1 MRNSIFILLIISIS
15 VQAQTEEIINSGNSK
30 LHFRVF
36 GKGNPML
43 IINGGPGMN
52 SDGFTNIAQTFTQ
65 YDYQTITYDQ
75 RGTGKSSVELLNSKT
90 ITMDLMVADIENL
103 RTHLNIEKWTIFG
116 HSFGGIMA
124 AYYATKHPEHIDKLI
139 LSSSGGINMEF
150 TSYVAK
156 RQQANLTELQRD
168 SLAFYQRKQDRG
180 DISIETRKGRAK
192 YLAFAYVYNPSKAPI
207 IAERL
212 QQFNGKI
219 NRLVIQDLFKI
230 NFDCSEKF
238 LNFDKP
244 VLVLQGKN
252 DIITVDT
259 AQKTAKAF
267 PNSKLRLMDHCAHY
281 GWLDAPEVYFASIQ
295 SFLNS

>member
-1 MRNSIFILLIISIS
+1 MRTSIFILIMMSMS
-15 VQAQTEEIINSGNSK
+15 VHAQTEDIITSGSSK
-30 LHFRVF
+30 LHYRIF
-36 GKGNPML
+36 GHGKPML

-52 SDGFTNIAQTFTQ
+52 SDGFITIAKTLTR
-65 YDYQTITYDQ
+65 YDFQTIIYDQ
-75 RGTGKSSVELLNSKT
+75 RGTGKSTLEPLNSKT
-90 ITMDLMVADIENL
+90 ITMDLMVEDMENL
-103 RTHLNIEKWTIFG
+103 RMHLNIEKWTILG

-124 AYYATKHPEHIDKLI
+124 AYYATKHPENIDKLI

-156 RQQANLTELQRD
+156 RQQANLTEVQRD
-168 SLAFYQRKQDRG
+168 SLAYFQKKQNNG
-180 DISIETRKGRAK
+180 DSSIETRKGRTK
-192 YLAFAYVYNPSKAPI
+192 YLAFAYVYDQSKAPV

-212 QQFNGKI
+212 QQFNAEI
-219 NRLVIQDLFKI
+219 NSLVIQDLFKI
-230 NFDCSEKF
+230 KYDCSKKS

-267 PNSKLRLMDHCAHY
+267 PNSKLVLMDHCAHY

>member
-1 MRNSIFILLIISIS
+1 MLFRS
-15 VQAQTEEIINSGNSK
+15 AQK
-30 LHFRVF
+30 L
-36 GKGNPML
+36 
-43 IINGGPGMN
+43 
-52 SDGFTNIAQTFTQ
+52 TQ

-75 RGTGKSSVELLNSKT
+75 RGTGESRLELLNSKT
-90 ITMDLMVADIENL
+90 ITMDLMVEDMENL
-103 RTHLNIEKWTIFG
+103 RTHLQIEKWTILG

-124 AYYATKHPEHIDKLI
+124 TYYASKHPERIDKLI

-156 RQQANLTELQRD
+156 RQQANLTEVQRD
-168 SLAFYQRKQDRG
+168 SLAYFQKKQNNG
-180 DISIETRKGRAK
+180 DTSLETRKGRAK
-192 YLAFAYVYNPSKAPI
+192 YLAFAYVYDPSKATI

-212 QQFNGKI
+212 LQFNAEI
-219 NRLVIQDLFKI
+219 NSLVIQDLFKI
-230 NFDCSEKF
+230 KYNCSKIF
-238 LNFDKP
+238 SNFDKP

-259 AQKTAKAF
+259 AKQTTKAF
-267 PNSKLRLMDHCAHY
+267 PNSKLVLLDHCAHY

>member
-1 MRNSIFILLIISIS
+1 MRTFILILMMMSMS
-15 VQAQTEEIINSGNSK
+15 VQAQKEDIINSGNSK
-30 LHFRVF
+30 LYYRIF
-36 GKGNPML
+36 GEGKPML

-52 SDGFTNIAQTFTQ
+52 SDGFSSIAQTLTQ

-75 RGTGKSSVELLNSKT
+75 RGTGKSTLELLNSKT
-90 ITMDLMVADIENL
+90 ITMDLMVEDMEIL
-103 RTHLNIEKWTIFG
+103 RTHLNIEKWTILG

-124 AYYATKHPEHIDKLI
+124 AYYATKHPERVEKLI

-156 RQQANLTELQRD
+156 RQQANLTDMQRD
-168 SLAFYQRKQDRG
+168 SLAYYQKKQNHG
-180 DISIETRKGRAK
+180 DTSIETMKGRTK
-192 YLAFAYVYNPSKAPI
+192 FLAFAYVYDQSKAPI

-212 QQFNGKI
+212 QQFNAEI
-219 NRLVIQDLFKI
+219 NRLVIQDLFRIKY
-230 NFDCSEKF
+230 DCSNKF
-238 LNFDKP
+238 PNFDKP

-267 PNSKLRLMDHCAHY
+267 PNSKLVLMDRCAHY

>member
-1 MRNSIFILLIISIS
+1 MISIS

-30 LHFRVF
+30 LHYRIF
-36 GKGNPML
+36 GKGKPML

-52 SDGFTNIAQTFTQ
+52 SDGFTNIAQTLTQ

-75 RGTGKSSVELLNSKT
+75 RGTGKSTVTSLNSKT
-90 ITMDLMVADIENL
+90 ITMDLMVEDMENL
-103 RTHLNIEKWTIFG
+103 RQYLNIEKWTLFG

-124 AYYATKHPEHIDKLI
+124 AYYASKHPERIDKLI

-156 RQQANLTELQRD
+156 RQQANLTQMQRD
-168 SLAFYQRKQDRG
+168 SLAYFQKKQDQG
-180 DISIETRKGRAK
+180 DTSLETRKGRTK
-192 YLAFAYVYNPSKAPI
+192 YLAFAYVFDKSKAPI

-212 QQFNGKI
+212 QQFNGEI
-219 NRLVIQDLFKI
+219 NNLVIQDLFKI
-230 NFDCSEKF
+230 NYDCSRKF
-238 LNFDKP
+238 LNFDRP

-267 PNSKLRLMDHCAHY
+267 PNSKLVLMDHCAHY
-281 GWLDAPEVYFASIQ
+281 GWLDVPEVYFANIQ

>member
-1 MRNSIFILLIISIS
+1 MRTSILIFFMTSMFL
-15 VQAQTEEIINSGNSK
+15 QAQTEDIINSGNSK
-30 LHFRVF
+30 LHYRIF
-36 GKGNPML
+36 GKGKPML

-52 SDGFTNIAQTFTQ
+52 SDGFSRIAQKLTQ

-75 RGTGKSSVELLNSKT
+75 RGTGESRLELLNSKT
-90 ITMDLMVADIENL
+90 ITMDLMVEDMENL
-103 RTHLNIEKWTIFG
+103 RTHLQIEKWTILG

-124 AYYATKHPEHIDKLI
+124 TYYASKHPERIDKLI

-156 RQQANLTELQRD
+156 RQQANLTEVQRD
-168 SLAFYQRKQDRG
+168 SLAYFQRKQNHG
-180 DISIETRKGRAK
+180 DTSLETRKGRAK
-192 YLAFAYVYNPSKAPI
+192 YLAFAYVYDSSKAPI

-212 QQFNGKI
+212 LQFNAEI
-219 NRLVIQDLFKI
+219 NSLVIQDLFKI
-230 NFDCSEKF
+230 KYDCSKKF
-238 LNFDKP
+238 PNFDKP

-252 DIITVDT
+252 DIITVET

-267 PNSKLRLMDHCAHY
+267 PNSKLVLMDHCAHY
-281 GWLDAPEVYFASIQ
+281 GWLDAPEVYFKSIQ

>member
-1 MRNSIFILLIISIS
+1 MSMS
-15 VQAQTEEIINSGNSK
+15 VQAQKEDIINSGNSK
-30 LHFRVF
+30 LYYRIF
-36 GKGNPML
+36 GEGKPML

-52 SDGFTNIAQTFTQ
+52 SDGFSSIAQTLTQ

-75 RGTGKSSVELLNSKT
+75 RGTGKSTLELLNSKT
-90 ITMDLMVADIENL
+90 ITMDLMVEDMEIL
-103 RTHLNIEKWTIFG
+103 RTHLNIEKWTILG

-124 AYYATKHPEHIDKLI
+124 AYYATKHPERVEKLI

-156 RQQANLTELQRD
+156 RQQANLTDMQRD
-168 SLAFYQRKQDRG
+168 SLAYYQKKQNHG
-180 DISIETRKGRAK
+180 DTSIETMKGRTK
-192 YLAFAYVYNPSKAPI
+192 FLAFAYVYDQSKAPI

-212 QQFNGKI
+212 QQFNAEI
-219 NRLVIQDLFKI
+219 NRLVIQDLFRIKY
-230 NFDCSEKF
+230 DCSNKF
-238 LNFDKP
+238 PNFDKP

-267 PNSKLRLMDHCAHY
+267 PNSKLVLMDRCAHY